1 CTSNAGVMWKGTP
14 HRPLR
19 MDIDPSFDLDVVGD
33 FRRMPFPDAAFDL
46 VVFDPPHL
54 PHAQDSAASWL
65 GWGRQY
71 GCNGG
76 GEGRGGDNVAGLFA
90 PFLAEARRVLVP
102 VVVVAK
108 LADLVHNHRYQW
120 QHVEFG

>member
-1 CTSNAGVMWKGTP
+1 MSKPQRRVGPYRPDSVLLGRDRHPLGLFLRLHAAPSPRLLDCTSNAGVMWKGTP

-54 PHAQDSAASWL
+54 PHAQDS
-65 GWGRQY
+65 G
-71 GCNGG
+71 NGM
-76 GEGRGGDNVAGLFA
+76 
-90 PFLAEARRVLVP
+90 RRKSP
-102 VVVVAK
+102 T
-108 LADLVHNHRYQW
+108 
-120 QHVEFG
+120 